1 MKKLKSTSWSIACL
15 LPACLLCLL
24 LNSCLWNIPMT
35 HIKISSISSHC
46 HILKIPIYV
55 VFLSKRS
62 LRADLWD
69 FFLRHYADQ
78 AHTWILAASILALSP
93 VYKFR
98 VVMRIIQ
105 GDINYS
111 KRVLCNESF
120 KGPGFTSLP
129 VWVTL
134 SLNTTAEAADIFI
147 SLSCPF
153 NLSSQ
158 LGKRLL

>member
-1 MKKLKSTSWSIACL
+1 
-15 LPACLLCLL
+15 
-24 LNSCLWNIPMT
+24 MT

-46 HILKIPIYV
+46 HIFKIPVYV

-62 LRADLWD
+62 LRAGLWD

-93 VYKFR
+93 VYKFW

-111 KRVLCNESF
+111 KHVYCAMNHLKVQVLLQFQS
-120 KGPGFTSLP
+120 G
-129 VWVTL
+129 
-134 SLNTTAEAADIFI
+134 
-147 SLSCPF
+147 
-153 NLSSQ
+153 
-158 LGKRLL
+158 